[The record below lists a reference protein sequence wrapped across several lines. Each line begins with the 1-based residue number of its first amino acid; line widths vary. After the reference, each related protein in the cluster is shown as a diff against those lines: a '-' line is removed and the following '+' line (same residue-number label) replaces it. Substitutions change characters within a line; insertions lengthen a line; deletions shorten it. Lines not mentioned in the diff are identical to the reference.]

1 MLLVLSL
8 FYSRVRRKEISRFP
22 LQWKQNYCTTLPPR
36 RAQSNQ
42 FIYQSKKYLKF
53 YNFFNIDSCS
63 PMSSKEPRFTSHS
76 VNITSSF
83 IVYTQSSLWLHPCIV
98 TEALIKLGIYEARIL
113 IIGDWAGWM
122 MLFICRVL
130 QLDESNL
137 LSFKTPAT
145 CSDHKLAYF
154 SQIIKKD
161 KTKKKN
167 PHKSS
172 GNSWLTESDLFPT
185 ADGQCLRNVVE
196 SLILLACHLLPSN
209 MYTKACCSQ
218 EGGSIFGCFNDLVGF
233 LKGCLLPACTIL
245 TRASPWPDRQ
255 PEWRVLVLCYLGPLG
270 DFWQEM
276 LVRQFL
282 WSESSS

>member
-1 MLLVLSL
+1 
-8 FYSRVRRKEISRFP
+8 
-22 LQWKQNYCTTLPPR
+22 
-36 RAQSNQ
+36 
-42 FIYQSKKYLKF
+42 
-53 YNFFNIDSCS
+53 
-63 PMSSKEPRFTSHS
+63 MSSKEPRFTSHS

-137 LSFKTPAT
+137 LSFKTPAM

-245 TRASPWPDRQ
+245 TRASNYCCSLTRQ
-255 PEWRVLVLCYLGPLG
+255 AARVEGACSLLFRASGWLLTRNAGEAVPLIRILKLIPTAPFCLVCLS
-270 DFWQEM
+270 WNKH
-276 LVRQFL
+276 
-282 WSESSS
+282 

>member
-1 MLLVLSL
+1 
-8 FYSRVRRKEISRFP
+8 
-22 LQWKQNYCTTLPPR
+22 
-36 RAQSNQ
+36 
-42 FIYQSKKYLKF
+42 
-53 YNFFNIDSCS
+53 
-63 PMSSKEPRFTSHS
+63 MSSEEPRFTSHS

-161 KTKKKN
+161 KTKQKKHTSLQVIADSLRATSFLLLMVN
-167 PHKSS
+167 AFAMLWNHSS
-172 GNSWLTESDLFPT
+172 SSLATSYPQICTQRLVVPKKEEASLDASMIWLVSWRDASFPLAQFWQERLTI
-185 ADGQCLRNVVE
+185 A
-196 SLILLACHLLPSN
+196 A
-209 MYTKACCSQ
+209 
-218 EGGSIFGCFNDLVGF
+218 
-233 LKGCLLPACTIL
+233 
-245 TRASPWPDRQ
+245 PWPDRQ

>member
-1 MLLVLSL
+1 
-8 FYSRVRRKEISRFP
+8 
-22 LQWKQNYCTTLPPR
+22 
-36 RAQSNQ
+36 
-42 FIYQSKKYLKF
+42 
-53 YNFFNIDSCS
+53 
-63 PMSSKEPRFTSHS
+63 MSSKEPRFTSHS

-137 LSFKTPAT
+137 LSFKTPAM

-209 MYTKACCSQ
+209 MYTKACCSLRRRKHLWMLQ
-218 EGGSIFGCFNDLVGF
+218 WFGWFLEGMPPSRLHNSDKSV
-233 LKGCLLPACTIL
+233 
-245 TRASPWPDRQ
+245 
-255 PEWRVLVLCYLGPLG
+255 
-270 DFWQEM
+270 
-276 LVRQFL
+276 
-282 WSESSS
+282 